1 MSDLVAEIR
10 KIPPVTRTLCIS
22 SVCVSLG
29 VMMGL
34 VSPYKV
40 IYTYSLAFGKLEIW
54 RLYSSFFLG
63 SGGINYILELVMLYR
78 TMNDLESGPYA
89 RRSADLAWQLAIASA
104 AIIVTSI
111 PVGSMIFF
119 RPFLLCI
126 AYIGSALAPPGAMTS
141 IMGLI
146 TLPVKYPAL
155 HYAGHGPS
163 HGGPQ
168 RGRHRAPRRR
178 HRAPVVVGAYGGPSS
193 AAREGVLTPWS
204 AAPRWLRQWM
214 GEGDAPPPGGETGR
228 RVRRA
233 QIRGRGCM
241 LLRRGGWRRRAHLRP
256 GRDRVLRRRRDITGV
271 VEGIGSAVA

>member
-29 VMMGL
+29 VMMSL

-63 SGGINYILELVMLYR
+63 SGGINYIFDLVMLYR

-89 RRSADLAWQLAIASA
+89 RKSADLAWQLAIASA

-119 RPFLLCI
+119 RPLLLCI

-146 TLPVKYPAL
+146 TLPVKYLPYIML
-155 HYAGHGPS
+155 GMDLLM
-163 HGGPQ
+163 
-168 RGRHRAPRRR
+168 
-178 HRAPVVVGAYGGPSS
+178 GGPS
-193 AAREGVLTPWS
+193 AVATALPGAVVGHLWWWGVWGPQLGGAGGVLTPWS

-214 GEGDAPPPGGETGR
+214 GEGDAPPPGA
-228 RVRRA
+228 RRA
-233 QIRGRGCM
+233 DGSTGANSGSGVHVIAPRRMAQASAPAAGAGSSATETTGYNWGGGGNRLGR
-241 LLRRGGWRRRAHLRP
+241 
-256 GRDRVLRRRRDITGV
+256 
-271 VEGIGSAVA
+271 S